1 MSPGNKEDEASTGE
15 SIGGSIYE
23 NDGELGASFSSPGA
37 MFESQLVHEDHL
49 VFVETNQKV
58 FHS

>member
-1 MSPGNKEDEASTGE
+1 
-15 SIGGSIYE
+15 
-23 NDGELGASFSSPGA
+23 

-58 FHS
+58 FHSWRPIMF